1 MNFLVLIVFLSFAR
15 APISSGLFLMLASSV
30 SKRID
35 PEEVKEAEGWQDYLN
50 HPESWWSAFQ
60 AQSLT
65 DREVMFKELSQATE
79 RFQIDSFRS
88 CEALLNIWLAFL
100 EIH

>member
-1 MNFLVLIVFLSFAR
+1 
-15 APISSGLFLMLASSV
+15 MLASSV
-30 SKRID
+30 SNRTD
-35 PEEVKEAEGWQDYLN
+35 SEEIKDVGGWQVSLN

-65 DREVMFKELSQATE
+65 EREVMFKELSQATE

-100 EIH
+100 ELH